1 MSLHRLPRE
10 AADFIPLPSS
20 GSSMEVKEGEA
31 KKVFV
36 VLLLMVEFFCFVC
49 AHLFLKCGNGDGKMP
64 YQLRV
69 LTPLAD
75 CPVWFPAPTSRCS

>member
-36 VLLLMVEFFCFVC
+36 VLLLMVEFFVLSVLICF
-49 AHLFLKCGNGDGKMP
+49 
-64 YQLRV
+64 
-69 LTPLAD
+69 
-75 CPVWFPAPTSRCS
+75 